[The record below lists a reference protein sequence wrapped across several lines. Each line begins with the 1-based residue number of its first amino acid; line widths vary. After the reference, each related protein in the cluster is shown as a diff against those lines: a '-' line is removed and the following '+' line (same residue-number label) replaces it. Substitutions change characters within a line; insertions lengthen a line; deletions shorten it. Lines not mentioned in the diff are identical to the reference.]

1 MRLGFTP
8 EEEEFR
14 KEAAD
19 WLNTQ
24 MNGEFKDLKGL
35 VTQTEK
41 AERRKEWEQKL
52 GQDRWSV
59 IGWPEKWGGRGAT
72 LGQQV
77 IFAEEYARSGAP
89 GRVGHMGV
97 ELAGPTILTFGT
109 EEQKARFLPGIAS
122 GEVLWCQ
129 GYSEPGAGSDLGNV
143 RTKARLD
150 EATNEWVVNGQKIWT
165 SLAQVCDWI
174 FVVTRSEE
182 GSKGPK
188 GLTFLLMPLDQPG
201 IEVRPIRQISGD
213 AEFNETF
220 FTDARTGAENLV
232 STPGNGWQVAM
243 GLLAFERGVSTLG
256 QQMNFRN
263 ELDALITAAKENGA
277 AKDPVIRQRL
287 AQAEIGLRIMRY
299 GALRMLSGGEHS
311 RPEGAALTY
320 KIQWANWHRKLGE
333 LAMDVLGQAGEL
345 APGDD
350 YAFPALTNLF
360 LFSRADT
367 IYGGTNQIQRNI
379 IGERALGLPR
389 EPRGNL

>member
-1 MRLGFTP
+1 MKLGFTA

-14 KEAAD
+14 KEVAD
-19 WLNTQ
+19 WLAGQ
-24 MNGEFKDLKGL
+24 MAGEFRDLKNL
-35 VTQTEK
+35 VGQQEK

-52 GQDRWSV
+52 GADRWSV

-72 LGQQV
+72 LNQQV

-109 EEQKARFLPGIAS
+109 EEQKQRFLPGIAS
-122 GEVLWCQ
+122 GKVLWCQ
-129 GYSEPGAGSDLGNV
+129 GFSEPNAGSDLGNV
-143 RTKARLD
+143 RTKARVD
-150 EATNEWVVNGQKIWT
+150 PKTGEWVVNGQKIWT
-165 SLAQVCDWI
+165 SLARICDWI

-201 IEVRPIRQISGD
+201 IEVRPIRQLTGE

-220 FTDARTGAENLV
+220 FTDARTDASNLV
-232 STPGNGWQVAM
+232 STPGNGWNVAM

-263 ELDALITAAKENGA
+263 ELNRIIAAAKENGA
-277 AKDPVIRQRL
+277 ARDPVIRDRL

-299 GALRMLSGGEHS
+299 GALRILSGGEHS

-333 LAMDVLGQAGEL
+333 LAMDVLGQGAEV
-345 APGDD
+345 ADGDE
-350 YAFPALTNLF
+350 YGFPLLTNLF

-367 IYGGTNQIQRNI
+367 IYGGTNQIQRNLI
-379 IGERALGLPR
+379 SERALGMPR